1 MNFVLIRTREPW
13 LTQAVTGIAYRG
25 EMCEGVLTELRK
37 QISSEEHRLRTGAP
51 PATSPGDNE
60 NEANDPMD
68 DMEVEDDAS
77 DQKGRKVR
85 SNCRQRRFPFEK
97 QAFTVFVR
105 EVHPEIT
112 RGGVDDTKK
121 RPVVVYLAGKKQV
134 WIHID
139 DLDWLVQSLWI
150 QQKVRRVA
158 VDASGDEGPDAHVGM
173 AADMTPEKPPQPE
186 IIK

>member
-1 MNFVLIRTREPW
+1 MVKIDIAQFKPLRVQTNAVVIKSGASLKREWPLVCKQVETTAGGPPVNFVLIRTREPW

-37 QISSEEHRLRTGAP
+37 PISAEEHRLRTGAP
-51 PATSPGDNE
+51 PAPSPGDDE

-77 DQKGRKVR
+77 DQNKKKLKM
-85 SNCRQRRFPFEK
+85 SRQRRFPFEK

-112 RGGVDDTKK
+112 RG
-121 RPVVVYLAGKKQV
+121 LSL
-134 WIHID
+134 IHI
-139 DLDWLVQSLWI
+139 
-150 QQKVRRVA
+150 
-158 VDASGDEGPDAHVGM
+158 
-173 AADMTPEKPPQPE
+173 
-186 IIK
+186 